1 MRLVPRLSLSRV
13 SLGTCSVWTNWRLLQ
28 GLAIRRALPLVTGKL
43 PDRRGTAGHGSSG
56 ISAAVAKRARRRTL
70 PASHDTIGG
79 GRAVKR
85 ERFGSNNDGG
95 ASSAPVDVQ
104 SEIGVRSRSWDSLR
118 PTAAAGHE
126 LGVRLTE
133 VGWRAR
139 MRYGGMAFDLGLFA
153 DRVKV
158 RRAAVC
164 RARRSC

>member
-1 MRLVPRLSLSRV
+1 MAGGITSDPSGNS
-13 SLGTCSVWTNWRLLQ
+13 GSVH
-28 GLAIRRALPLVTGKL
+28 IRFTY
-43 PDRRGTAGHGSSG
+43 
-56 ISAAVAKRARRRTL
+56 RRRSQLCFRGNIAGTTGGGD
-70 PASHDTIGG
+70 DTIGG

-158 RRAAVC
+158 RRAAMC